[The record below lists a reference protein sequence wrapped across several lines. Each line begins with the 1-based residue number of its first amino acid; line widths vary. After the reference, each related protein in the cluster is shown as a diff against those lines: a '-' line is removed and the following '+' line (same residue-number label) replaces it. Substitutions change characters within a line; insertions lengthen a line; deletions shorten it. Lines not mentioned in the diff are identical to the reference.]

1 MAFPW
6 LVLLQSVPWG
16 EVIKNAPKVA
26 EGAKKLWGSVRKK
39 EEVADASSRSALTQS
54 ASHQSIEALQTRL
67 EKLEADVVDLH
78 QQMLAS
84 SELIKT
90 LAEQNAQLVER
101 VEANRRRVI
110 ALAVALC
117 VFSVLAFVV

>member
-6 LVLLQSVPWG
+6 LVVLQSVPWG
-16 EVIKNAPKVA
+16 EVMKNAPKVA
-26 EGAKKLWGSVRKK
+26 EGAKKLWGSVSKK
-39 EEVADASSRSALTQS
+39 GGIAEAPPQS
-54 ASHQSIEALQTRL
+54 TSPLSIEALQTRL
-67 EKLEADVVDLH
+67 EELEADVVDLH

-110 ALAVALC
+110 ALAVVLC

>member
-6 LVLLQSVPWG
+6 LVVLQSVPWG
-16 EVIKNAPKVA
+16 EVMKNAPKVA

-39 EEVADASSRSALTQS
+39 EVVEAAPRSAS
-54 ASHQSIEALQTRL
+54 PQSIEALQTRL
-67 EKLEADVVDLH
+67 EKLEAEVVDLH

-90 LAEQNAQLVER
+90 LAEQNTQLVKR

-110 ALAVALC
+110 ALAVVLC